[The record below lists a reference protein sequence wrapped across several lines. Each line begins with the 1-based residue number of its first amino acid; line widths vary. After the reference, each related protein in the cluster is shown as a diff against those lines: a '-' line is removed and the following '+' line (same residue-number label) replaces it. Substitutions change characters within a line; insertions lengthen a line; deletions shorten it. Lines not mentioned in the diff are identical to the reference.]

1 MKGYEDAK
9 RYMSI
14 DHTNIK
20 PAAYWELIY
29 ECKINNILLLEN
41 IDGAVNTNAEL
52 LIFGLF
58 FNLIC
63 SDFNCRPT
71 STL

>member
-29 ECKINNILLLEN
+29 EYKINNILLLEN
-41 IDGAVNTNAEL
+41 IDGAVNINAEL
-52 LIFGLF
+52 LIGLF